1 MANSQ
6 HSKALEVTK
15 TSDNEE
21 ENYSPEIMS
30 STNWTGPDRPDRP
43 DRLDRSDRGGP
54 DNSGPER
61 NTRNTENVR
70 QGKED

>member
-30 STNWTGPDRPDRP
+30 STNWTGPDRPDR
-43 DRLDRSDRGGP
+43 LDRSDRGGP
-54 DNSGPER
+54 DSSGPER

>member
-21 ENYSPEIMS
+21 ESYGPEIMS
-30 STNWTGPDRPDRP
+30 STNWTDRPDR
-43 DRLDRSDRGGP
+43 SDRPDSGP
-54 DNSGPER
+54 DKNA
-61 NTRNTENVR
+61 RNTENVR

>member
-21 ENYSPEIMS
+21 ENYGPEIMS
-30 STNWTGPDRPDRP
+30 SANWTGPDRPDR
-43 DRLDRSDRGGP
+43 SGP
-54 DNSGPER
+54 DTGPDR

>member
-21 ENYSPEIMS
+21 ESYGPEIMS
-30 STNWTGPDRPDRP
+30 STNWTGPDRPDR
-43 DRLDRSDRGGP
+43 
-54 DNSGPER
+54 SGADSGQEK
-61 NTRNTENVR
+61 NTRSTENVR